1 MKEKI
6 PFDERIHQWSM
17 KVNKD
22 KAKNTIIGVLVA
34 ALILETVIFG
44 VVGIMGNKG
53 STDTSVSA
61 QPQALINI
69 NTKGMGEEVVSAV
82 KPLIEGVASGVMPE
96 GGLMG
101 VVENV
106 VYSDM
111 MVNIIMSMA
120 YPLLYNVLVELDLLE
135 FATELDLYATGP
147 LAGPLFEGKSYTC
160 VDKDGVR
167 KPLSEVLPSVGEEW
181 SYMDTEVTWKNAEGE
196 EKTTSIWNSIEW
208 GVKDEES
215 FFTVMD
221 DMSEGLRGV
230 FEVCVQGKS
239 RDIVINVVEFL
250 LDTDAVPIELDAATV
265 YNASEKS
272 GYEICLVSLFNMLGL
287 VEGEY
292 PSVEEAVA
300 YTELGDIWKAIL
312 KPVLFAVEK
321 AASDPINNLTSMLI
335 NFAHAVE
342 SGALCESMRS
352 LRMDGEYHVLAS
364 MVMGLENGQIYN
376 LGDGLIEVIE
386 SMGIRISGS
395 FNDLLDSLLGMITKN
410 DSADMPE
417 MDMQALFACA
427 SETTL
432 SNGNKYYV
440 ADAEKTV
447 EFLVSYAVN
456 EKLFESIIA
465 ITPLAGTDT
474 AKEIVEGVGESKDG
488 LVKIINALADYL
500 MTLQD

>member
-6 PFDERIHQWSM
+6 PFDEKIHQWSM
-17 KVNKD
+17 NVNKD
-22 KAKNTIIGVLVA
+22 KAKNIVISVLVA

-44 VVGIMGNKG
+44 VVGIMSSKG
-53 STDTSVSA
+53 DEAGAPSSGHSQTV
-61 QPQALINI
+61 LNI
-69 NTKGMGEEVVSAV
+69 NAQGMGEEVVSAV

-111 MVNIIMSMA
+111 IVNVIMSLA
-120 YPLLYNVLVELDLLE
+120 YPLLYNVLVDLEMLE

-167 KPLSEVLPSVGEEW
+167 KPLSEVLPSVGEDW
-181 SYMDTEVTWKNAEGE
+181 TYMDTEVTWKNAEGE

-230 FEVCVQGKS
+230 LEVCVQGKS
-239 RDIVINVVEFL
+239 RNIVINVVEFL
-250 LDTDAVPIELDAATV
+250 LDTDAVPLELDAATV
-265 YNASEKS
+265 YNSSEKS
-272 GYEICLVSLFNMLGL
+272 GYEICLISLFNMLGL
-287 VEGEY
+287 VDGEY
-292 PSVEEAVA
+292 PAAEEVVA

-321 AASDPINNLTSMLI
+321 AASDPINNLTSLLI
-335 NFAHAVE
+335 NFAHAIE
-342 SGALCESMRS
+342 SGSLCESMRS
-352 LRMDGEYHVLAS
+352 LRMDGEFHVLAS
-364 MVMGLENGQIYN
+364 TVMGFENGQIYN

-386 SMGIRISGS
+386 SLGIKLSGN
-395 FNDLLDSLLGMITKN
+395 FNELLDSLLGMITKN
-410 DSADMPE
+410 ESADMPD
-417 MDMQALFACA
+417 MDMNALFACA

-432 SNGNKYYV
+432 SNGNKYYK

-447 EFLVSYAVN
+447 DFLVGYAIN
-456 EKLFESIIA
+456 EKLVESIIA
-465 ITPLAGTDT
+465 ITPLAGTET
-474 AKEIVEGVGESKDG
+474 AKEIAAGVGESKDG
-488 LVKIINALADYL
+488 LVRIINALADYI
-500 MTLQD
+500 MTL